1 MRDRE
6 REKEEYEERERV
18 RVIEIEKERE
28 REKEIETK
36 IYCRFASLPF
46 SLSVLRVLQLQF
58 YFVILY
64 CDLYFIS
71 VDNSRFFFV
80 CRGYPDISTYGSN
93 YFVFLGKHEKSLH
106 LLKNINMTY

>member
-1 MRDRE
+1 M
-6 REKEEYEERERV
+6 

-58 YFVILY
+58 SFVILY
-64 CDLYFIS
+64 DDLSILFLLILHDFSLFVEGIPTSVRTAQTIS
-71 VDNSRFFFV
+71 FF
-80 CRGYPDISTYGSN
+80 
-93 YFVFLGKHEKSLH
+93 
-106 LLKNINMTY
+106 